1 MNCKNIENLKKT
13 ELKIALLLEERHL
26 LSAKELQN
34 ILEVDKATIYRNIKH
49 LLKKQTIREVKN
61 SEGIGYYELN
71 CKIHNPIHPH
81 FECRICKRIFCLKP
95 FNAEDIL
102 SLSNYSEYDIEEIEV
117 KFKGICDECKK
128 MDNEK

>member
-13 ELKIALLLEERHL
+13 ELKIALLLEEKHL
-26 LSAKELQN
+26 LSAKELQI
-34 ILEVDKATIYRNIKH
+34 ILEVDKATVYRNLKN
-49 LLKKQTIREVKN
+49 LLEKQTIREIKN
-61 SEGIGYYELN
+61 SEGVGFYELN

-81 FECRICKRIFCLKP
+81 FECKICKKIFCLKP

-102 SLSNYSEYDIEEIEV
+102 NLSNYSKYEIEEIEV

-128 MDNEK
+128 M